1 MNCENDLKKTWTV
14 IKTLLSKNDIS
25 LAVDSFLIDNI
36 EVTDKAVIA
45 NKFNKFFT
53 EIGPTLAANIGECQT
68 SFKHFLRDSPSS
80 SIGIALTSPEE
91 IMSIAKELR
100 STHSCGLDDISPQLA
115 RPTLDFVSAPLA
127 HIINC
132 SIANGIV
139 PNDLKVA
146 KVIPIFK
153 SGERNKLNNYR
164 PISILPYFSKFFEK
178 VMYQRLTTYFTAR
191 NTLSTNQYGFR
202 SGHST
207 FMALL
212 ELQTKITEAMDNN
225 LYSIGIF
232 STYQKHLIQ

>member
-1 MNCENDLKKTWTV
+1 MLFMKSAQWDTVIDACNQNDPSMAYTLFIDKYKHLYDTAFPIVHCTTNKRHVYKQPWMSKALFKSCNVKDRLYLKYIKHPTHANRASFNSYRNKFKQIRRAAERTYYTDRIMNCENDLKKTWTV

-68 SFKHFLRDSPSS
+68 SFKNFLRDSPSS

-115 RPTLDFVSAPLA
+115 RPTLDFVS
-127 HIINC
+127 
-132 SIANGIV
+132 
-139 PNDLKVA
+139 
-146 KVIPIFK
+146 
-153 SGERNKLNNYR
+153 
-164 PISILPYFSKFFEK
+164 
-178 VMYQRLTTYFTAR
+178 
-191 NTLSTNQYGFR
+191 
-202 SGHST
+202 
-207 FMALL
+207 
-212 ELQTKITEAMDNN
+212 
-225 LYSIGIF
+225 
-232 STYQKHLIQ
+232 